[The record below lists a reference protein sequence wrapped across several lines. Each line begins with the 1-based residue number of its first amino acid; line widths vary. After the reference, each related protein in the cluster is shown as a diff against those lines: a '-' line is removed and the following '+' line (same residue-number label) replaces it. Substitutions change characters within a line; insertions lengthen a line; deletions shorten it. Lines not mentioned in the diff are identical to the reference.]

1 MISIAKRHF
10 PHVSYHNGVK
20 WLWNPVLK
28 KRYKIRPEEV
38 VRLQY
43 LEALIEEQRW
53 SGNRIAFELPV
64 RSRKFETAKRADI
77 VCYSQQMKPKIV
89 VECKAPTIAITE
101 STAVQ
106 ASRYND
112 VIGAPWLILTNGKE
126 DILYNASE
134 GKTVSHHNT
143 FFPTPLPL
151 RHTLSY
157 WKTRAFIGSLFD
169 ATHPKLLLD
178 FLNTLFVQKHK
189 SVPVRYLRI
198 DQKID
203 DIHLP
208 HAYLSIELDDS
219 YAVDCTVTASASGET
234 FLVAIVSRDHQQTG
248 LIHIQLDAA
257 LAGISS
263 PVKLYGPGFQKSHD
277 LSYFNTDIETLC
289 ALQPS
294 ALAAECV
301 RFIETFR

>member
-10 PHVSYHNGVK
+10 PQISYHNGLK

-64 RSRKFETAKRADI
+64 RSRKYETAKRADI
-77 VCYSQQMKPKIV
+77 VCYSQQMKSQIV
-89 VECKAPTIAITE
+89 IECKAPTIAITE
-101 STAVQ
+101 STAAQ
-106 ASRYND
+106 ASKYND

-126 DILYNASE
+126 DILYNASDK
-134 GKTVSHHNT
+134 KTVAHHNS

-151 RHTLSY
+151 HYSLNY
-157 WKTRAFIGSLFD
+157 WKTRGFAGSLFD
-169 ATHPKLLLD
+169 AKHQKILLQVLE
-178 FLNTLFVQKHK
+178 TLFVKKHK
-189 SVPVRYLRI
+189 TFPVRYLRI
-198 DQKID
+198 NQQID
-203 DIHLP
+203 GIHLP
-208 HAYLSIELDDS
+208 HAYLYVELDDGF
-219 YAVDCTVTASASGET
+219 AVDCTVIASVSGET
-234 FLVAIVSRDHQQTG
+234 YLLAVISRDHQQFG

-257 LAGISS
+257 LAGISA

-277 LSYFNTDIETLC
+277 LSYFKTNIETLC
-289 ALQPS
+289 ALQPGD
-294 ALAAECV
+294 LAAECV